1 MSPNRRMAHIL
12 SEKKRRNNINSG
24 FLELKGIV
32 PNCRDSS
39 DSKASILKKAV
50 QYIQSLEKEQTQF
63 KHIQPTNLSSPSPS
77 PSPPLTI
84 AFKPTIITTVNKT
97 FELGQKTQYMLHV
110 GINTNIDWGVN

>member
-1 MSPNRRMAHIL
+1 MAHIL

-84 AFKPTIITTVNKT
+84 AFKPTIN
-97 FELGQKTQYMLHV
+97 Q
-110 GINTNIDWGVN
+110 INTGVKPALRTTPLPK